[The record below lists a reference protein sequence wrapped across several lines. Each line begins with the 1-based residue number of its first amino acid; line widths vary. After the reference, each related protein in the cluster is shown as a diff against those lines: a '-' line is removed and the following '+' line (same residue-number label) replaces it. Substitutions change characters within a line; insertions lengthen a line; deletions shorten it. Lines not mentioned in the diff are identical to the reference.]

1 MVETMVKHRL
11 FEEYVIKGRFLYQ
24 QKLDTVCIY
33 VDIEKESTLCYN
45 YFSLINV
52 CMHFVLKL

>member
-24 QKLDTVCIY
+24 QKLDTVIY
-33 VDIEKESTLCYN
+33 IRIFGN
-45 YFSLINV
+45 
-52 CMHFVLKL
+52 

>member
-24 QKLDTVCIY
+24 QKLDTVNFILLF
-33 VDIEKESTLCYN
+33 ENKFELWYN
-45 YFSLINV
+45 Y
-52 CMHFVLKL
+52 

>member
-24 QKLDTVCIY
+24 QKLDTVKVRFILNKLPQ
-33 VDIEKESTLCYN
+33 IWYN
-45 YFSLINV
+45 F
-52 CMHFVLKL
+52 FV

>member
-24 QKLDTVCIY
+24 QKLDTVINN
-33 VDIEKESTLCYN
+33 LC
-45 YFSLINV
+45 
-52 CMHFVLKL
+52 

>member
-24 QKLDTVCIY
+24 QKLDTV
-33 VDIEKESTLCYN
+33 YN
-45 YFSLINV
+45 KNGI
-52 CMHFVLKL
+52 VLK

>member
-24 QKLDTVCIY
+24 QKLDTVNLLLQFDMIY
-33 VDIEKESTLCYN
+33 Y
-45 YFSLINV
+45 
-52 CMHFVLKL
+52 

>member
-24 QKLDTVCIY
+24 QKLDTVRDQIFL
-33 VDIEKESTLCYN
+33 DKYN
-45 YFSLINV
+45 KNKYYN
-52 CMHFVLKL
+52 M

>member
-24 QKLDTVCIY
+24 QKLDTVNRFPFIDKII
-33 VDIEKESTLCYN
+33 VN
-45 YFSLINV
+45 
-52 CMHFVLKL
+52 